1 MLKGRLSVRSALP
14 GVLLVAGV
22 LSACSDDPTSV
33 RVDTLRITQRD
44 TIRITRTDT
53 VIRRDTIRFNE
64 FRVFNQVERLG
75 NPLVAEVL
83 LQKRDHGFHDAGTP
97 STDRA
102 NFRTKVIAFIT
113 GVAGRSVAT
122 ASAIADALLPDMLTV
137 QTDKA
142 ANTAGYLSYVLN
154 PNAYG
159 GRLLANDVVD
169 ISLLAVFG
177 PLLDPANVSAGL
189 VSDNV
194 PAFGGGPTPTATFP
208 YLAPPNQ

>member
-1 MLKGRLSVRSALP
+1 MYMKKFSVLVALP
-14 GVLLVAGV
+14 ATLLVASLLG
-22 LSACSDDPTSV
+22 ACGDDVTTQPV
-33 RVDTLRITQRD
+33 IRVDTVRV
-44 TIRITRTDT
+44 TRTDT

-83 LQKRDHGFHDAGTP
+83 LQKRDHDFHDAGTP
-97 STDRA
+97 STDRT

-113 GVAGRSVAT
+113 GVAGRSAAT
-122 ASAIADALLPDMLTV
+122 AAAIADALLPDMLTL
-137 QTDKA
+137 QTDKVA
-142 ANTAGYLSYVLN
+142 TTAGYLSYVLN

-177 PLLDPANVSAGL
+177 PLIDPANVSPGL

-194 PAFGGGPTPTATFP
+194 PSFGGGPVPTATFP
-208 YLAPPNQ
+208 YLAAPNQ

>member
-1 MLKGRLSVRSALP
+1 MHIKKFSVLVALP
-14 GVLLVAGV
+14 ATLLVASLLG
-22 LSACSDDPTSV
+22 ACGDDVTTSPV
-33 RVDTLRITQRD
+33 IRVDTVRV
-44 TIRITRTDT
+44 TRTDT

-83 LQKRDHGFHDAGTP
+83 LQKRDHDFHDAGTP
-97 STDRA
+97 STDRT

-113 GVAGRSVAT
+113 GVAGRSAAT
-122 ASAIADALLPDMLTV
+122 AAAIADALLPDMLTL

-142 ANTAGYLSYVLN
+142 ASTAGYLSYVLN

-177 PLLDPANVSAGL
+177 PLLDPANVSPGL

-194 PAFGGGPTPTATFP
+194 PSFGGGPVPTATFP
-208 YLAPPNQ
+208 YLSAPNQ

>member
-1 MLKGRLSVRSALP
+1 MIKGRYSLLAALP
-14 GVLLVAGV
+14 AAVLVAGV
-22 LSACSDDPTSV
+22 LGACGDDTLV
-33 RVDTLRITQRD
+33 NAVTRVDTVRV
-44 TIRITRTDT
+44 TRTDT
-53 VIRRDTIRFNE
+53 VIRRDTVRFNE
-64 FRVFNQVERLG
+64 FRIFNQVERLG

-83 LQKRDHGFHDAGTP
+83 LEKRDHDFHDAGTP

-102 NFRTKVIAFIT
+102 NFRAKVIAFIT
-113 GVAGRSVAT
+113 GTARRSVAT

-137 QTDKA
+137 QTDRA

-159 GRLLANDVVD
+159 GRPLRDDVVD

-177 PLLDPANVSAGL
+177 PLLDPNNVSPGL

-194 PAFGGGPTPTATFP
+194 PAFGGGPAPTTTFP
-208 YLAPPNQ
+208 YLAAPNQ

>member
-1 MLKGRLSVRSALP
+1 MYMKKFSVLVAFP
-14 GVLLVAGV
+14 AILLVAG
-22 LSACSDDPTSV
+22 LLGACGDDVTTNPV
-33 RVDTLRITQRD
+33 IRVDTVRV
-44 TIRITRTDT
+44 TRTDT

-64 FRVFNQVERLG
+64 FRIFNQIERLG

-83 LQKRDHGFHDAGTP
+83 LQKRDHDFHDAGTP
-97 STDRA
+97 STDRT

-113 GVAGRSVAT
+113 GVAGRSAAT
-122 ASAIADALLPDMLTV
+122 AAAIADALLPDMLTL
-137 QTDKA
+137 QTDKVA
-142 ANTAGYLSYVLN
+142 STAGYLSYVLN

-177 PLLDPANVSAGL
+177 PLIDPLGVSPGL

-194 PAFGGGPTPTATFP
+194 PSFGGGPVPTATFP
-208 YLAPPNQ
+208 YLAAPNQ

>member
-1 MLKGRLSVRSALP
+1 MYMKKFSVLVAFP
-14 GVLLVAGV
+14 AILLVAG
-22 LSACSDDPTSV
+22 LLGACGDDVTTNPV
-33 RVDTLRITQRD
+33 IRVDTVRV
-44 TIRITRTDT
+44 TRVDT

-83 LQKRDHGFHDAGTP
+83 LQKRDHDFHDAGTP
-97 STDRA
+97 STDRT

-113 GVAGRSVAT
+113 GVAGRSAAT
-122 ASAIADALLPDMLTV
+122 AAAIADALLPDMLTL
-137 QTDKA
+137 QTDKVA
-142 ANTAGYLSYVLN
+142 TTAGYLSYVLN

-177 PLLDPANVSAGL
+177 PLIDPANVSPGL

-194 PAFGGGPTPTATFP
+194 PSFGGGPVPTATFP
-208 YLAPPNQ
+208 YLAAPNQ